1 MDLTRPTTA
10 DFEITEDSFLGG
22 ALTVLQPKAGYRAGM
37 DAVLLGAAIPAVAG
51 QTILDVG
58 CGVGTAGLCLAR
70 RVSDIR
76 VCGLEVQPAIHALA
90 ETNACRNGLSDRVEF
105 VRGDVRAKGGV
116 LAARSFDHVISNP
129 PYIPEDKGRVSGLAH
144 ADKSKRES
152 EVDLAEWIDAMLYW
166 VRERG
171 YITVIHRADRL
182 HEILGLLSPRIGAIR
197 VCPVW
202 PKRGRDANRV
212 VVQGRREAKAGITLS
227 PGIVVR
233 LEDDTVSAE
242 MEEIQRHGRGL
253 VF

>member
-1 MDLTRPTTA
+1 MDSNRQKSGEI
-10 DFEITEDSFLGG
+10 EITEDSFLGG
-22 ALTVLQPKAGYRAGM
+22 SLSLLQPKVGYRAGM

-51 QTILDVG
+51 QSILDVG

-70 RVSDIR
+70 RVQGGR
-76 VCGLEVQPAIHALA
+76 VTGIEVQADLHALA
-90 ETNACRNGLSDRVEF
+90 EQNAQRNDLHDRVHF
-105 VRGDVRAKGGV
+105 VRGDLRARGGL

-129 PYIPEDKGRVSGLAH
+129 PFIPEDKGRCSGTPH

-152 EVDLAEWIDAMLYW
+152 EADLAEWIEAMLYW

-171 YITVIHRADRL
+171 FITVIHRADRL

-212 VVQGRREAKAGITLS
+212 VIQGRREAKAGVTLS

-233 LEDDTVSAE
+233 HDDDTVTAE